1 MTPMSRATKGWGVG
15 NDARPATTRGWALA
29 SALLMGMVMMTVG
42 CVNPLFFDNVAPAA
56 NHAPVVINMQPQPSF
71 GRIVVNT
78 GNNCGATETFVAGR
92 LEDADFDQL
101 TATYMMLVPRDDTP
115 SGARFKLFE
124 VVLDPLPEPVEGAFY
139 VLPPFQLDPSNVRL
153 RVGVAELGV
162 QADRPE
168 GQLLELRIS
177 DRGFI
182 GEDDTNVPEG
192 AGLFFMSWA
201 IAVTDPEV
209 ACEASP

>member
-1 MTPMSRATKGWGVG
+1 MTPMSRERGERGVG
-15 NDARPATTRGWALA
+15 NGTNAGGTRVWALA
-29 SALLMGMVMMTVG
+29 LALLSTTVMG

-56 NHAPVVINMQPQPSF
+56 NHSPVVINMQPQPSF

-78 GNNCGATETFVAGR
+78 GDNCGATETFVASR

-101 TATYMMLVPRDDTP
+101 TATFMMLVPRNNDPDGT
-115 SGARFKLFE
+115 RFKLME
-124 VVLDPLPEPVEGAFY
+124 VVLDPLPEPVDGAFY
-139 VLPPFQLDPSNVRL
+139 VLPPFQLDPSNVVL
-153 RVGVAELGV
+153 RVGEAELRE
-162 QADRPE
+162 QALRPE

-201 IAVTDPEV
+201 IEVTDPTD
-209 ACEASP
+209 ACTVGGE